1 MDFGTTLKHIAPFF
15 IPLFALLI
23 PLLAIG
29 IHGWAKVR
37 RNRELH
43 ESIRQISAS
52 GQPVPEELLEALRR
66 EGREEPRSSGWTP
79 AANLRGGVINVGI
92 GVGLMI
98 FLYQMQPGG
107 WLWAVGA
114 IPLCLGVALLVA
126 WRLERGGTGAPG
138 ASPSATGEG

>member
-1 MDFGTTLKHIAPFF
+1 M
-15 IPLFALLI
+15 
-23 PLLAIG
+23 
-29 IHGWAKVR
+29 
-37 RNRELH
+37 
-43 ESIRQISAS
+43 
-52 GQPVPEELLEALRR
+52 PEELLEALRR

-79 AANLRGGVINVGI
+79 AANLRGGVINVGV

-126 WRLERGGTGAPG
+126 WRLERGGTSAPG
-138 ASPSATGEG
+138 ASSGTMGEG

>member
-1 MDFGTTLKHIAPFF
+1 MDFGTTLKHIAPFL

-23 PLLAIG
+23 PLLAIS
-29 IHGWAKVR
+29 INGWTKVR

-43 ESIRQISAS
+43 ESVRQISAS
-52 GQPVPEELLEALRR
+52 GQPVPQELLEALRR
-66 EGREEPRSSGWTP
+66 EGREEPRSSSWTP

-92 GVGLMI
+92 GVGLVI

-114 IPLCLGVALLVA
+114 IPLCLGIALLVA
-126 WRLERGGTGAPG
+126 WRLEQGAAGTSDTRSIA
-138 ASPSATGEG
+138 EIER